1 VNGEGTNQFGVF
13 EIYGTAVGSKHK
25 GNPTFNVELRKKY
38 KASPNAAPAPASGG
52 KKSESKSKKKR
63 AQICRADESPSS
75 RDEVFVG
82 SDDGMIPM
90 SLCLAL

>member
-38 KASPNAAPAPASGG
+38 KASPNAAPAPAPGG
-52 KKSESKSKKKR
+52 GKSESKSKKKKKHKS
-63 AQICRADESPSS
+63 AE
-75 RDEVFVG
+75 
-82 SDDGMIPM
+82 PM
-90 SLCLAL
+90 KVLAHETKYLLALMMA